1 MQIYT
6 RYKTIRKRWA
16 PRVLAQL
23 LLAAVGLGFVG
34 WIVYRTAG
42 PAPGPQ
48 RNAAGRPPA
57 RPAMSTN
64 PAPRVLTALA
74 RTSAPPPVVRAQPPA
89 SHTQTLASA
98 TSSPI
103 AQPAP
108 AGPIAPPVF
117 APRPVENVLEAQV
130 ALARRGISSGPID
143 GAPGYQ
149 TRAALRAFQRLAGL
163 PVTGALDAATRA
175 RLTLDA
181 PAFATY
187 VVSSND
193 LARLLPVSPTWLGK
207 SLQPRLDFASVLEL
221 LAEEHRAH
229 PLLVRRLNPGVDWT
243 NVWPGLTVSVPHV
256 PLPVITSR
264 LAFIRIALQDRILT
278 GHDAQTNLVVHF
290 PCSIGARIEKRP
302 VGRLTVVTAAEHP
315 TYTFNPEIFPE
326 SAEARRL
333 NRKLTLPPGPNNPV
347 GVAWIGL
354 DRPGYGIHGT
364 PRPEDVG
371 RTESHGCFRLANWD
385 AALLV
390 RLVWAGLP
398 VYVEP

>member
-6 RYKTIRKRWA
+6 RYKTLRRRWP
-16 PRVLAQL
+16 PRALAQL
-23 LLAAVGLGFVG
+23 LLAAAGLGFVG
-34 WIVYRTAG
+34 WIVFRTAV
-42 PAPGPQ
+42 PTPTAR
-48 RNAAGRPPA
+48 RNATGQAAA
-57 RPAMSTN
+57 RPAMPGNT
-64 PAPRVLTALA
+64 AARVLPALA
-74 RTSAPPPVVRAQPPA
+74 RTSAPPVLRAQPPG
-89 SHTQTLASA
+89 SRTLAP
-98 TSSPI
+98 TSTTSGPI
-103 AQPAP
+103 VQPAP
-108 AGPIAPPVF
+108 AGPAAPSAF
-117 APRPVENVLEAQV
+117 SPRPVANVLEAQV

-143 GAPGYQ
+143 GALGYQ
-149 TRAALRAFQRLAGL
+149 TRAALRALQRRSGL

-175 RLTLDA
+175 RLTLDE
-181 PAFATY
+181 PALTTY
-187 VVSSND
+187 TVSSND
-193 LARLLPVSPTWLGK
+193 LARLLPLSPTWLGK
-207 SLQPRLDFASVLEL
+207 SLQPRLDFASALEL
-221 LAEEHRAH
+221 VAEEHRAH

-256 PLPVITSR
+256 PPPVLTSR
-264 LAFIRIALQDRILT
+264 LAFIRIGLQDRILT
-278 GHDAQTNLVVHF
+278 GHDAQSNLIVHF

-315 TYTFNPEIFPE
+315 TYTFNPEVFPE

-398 VYVEP
+398 VYIEP